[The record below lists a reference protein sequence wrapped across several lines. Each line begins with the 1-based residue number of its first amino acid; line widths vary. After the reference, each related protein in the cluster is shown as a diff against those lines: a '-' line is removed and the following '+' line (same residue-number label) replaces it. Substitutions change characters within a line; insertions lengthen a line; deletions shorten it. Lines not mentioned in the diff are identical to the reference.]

1 MKSNSRSPQRF
12 PEPSRQPPSL
22 VEVLDRVL
30 DKGVV
35 VIATIGVSVVGLRLV
50 DVDAR
55 VVMTSIDTY
64 IARSDEIEA
73 AAYARPLP
81 RRQNALPADGDP
93 AAPRRDAARSTP
105 RKSPR
110 PARRRRAR
118 PALEIV
124 SCPTGCTFERTAIAS
139 VDGTIACP
147 YGRGSR
153 CPVQVAR

>member
-1 MKSNSRSPQRF
+1 MKSNRRPPRRS

-55 VVMTSIDTY
+55 VVVTSIDTY

-81 RRQNALPADGDP
+81 RRQDALPADADP
-93 AAPRRDAARSTP
+93 TVPGRRVARSTL
-105 RKSPR
+105 R
-110 PARRRRAR
+110 
-118 PALEIV
+118 
-124 SCPTGCTFERTAIAS
+124 
-139 VDGTIACP
+139 
-147 YGRGSR
+147 
-153 CPVQVAR
+153 